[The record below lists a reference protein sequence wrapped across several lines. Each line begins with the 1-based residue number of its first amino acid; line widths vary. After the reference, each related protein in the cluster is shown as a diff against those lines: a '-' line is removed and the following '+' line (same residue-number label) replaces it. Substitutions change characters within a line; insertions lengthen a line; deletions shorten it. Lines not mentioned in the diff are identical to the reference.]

1 MISSSDILHGKVL
14 IVDNQEVSV
23 LLLERLLRGHEL
35 VPLMDF
41 QIRESD
47 QNAKLREYRAGSV
60 AAGQSRQQVRVLPE
74 FAD

>member
-23 LLLERLLRGHEL
+23 LLLERLLRHEL